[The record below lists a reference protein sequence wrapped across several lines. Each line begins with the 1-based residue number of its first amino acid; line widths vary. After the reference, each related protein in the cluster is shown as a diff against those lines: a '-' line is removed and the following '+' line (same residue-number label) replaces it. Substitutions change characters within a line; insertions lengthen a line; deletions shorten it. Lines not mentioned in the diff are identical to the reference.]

1 MTKGGVRLGLQHFA
15 LGIAW
20 LLAGC
25 AVPPVPVAPKDAL
38 LSVRLRR
45 LSNVEYERSAN
56 AVLGLDESIRDVL
69 PPDERQ
75 DGYTINER
83 QAVPSYYA
91 GELGRVSERLA
102 RLAVERRLER
112 LLPCPATDAPGSGCV
127 VRALETL
134 ERRIFRRPP
143 TTPERSAIQALFQS
157 AVSEPVPAGRV
168 QVAAHARGLTLVLS
182 TLLAS
187 PSMIYL
193 SELGRTD
200 DVTLSVTTLTP
211 YEIASSLSYAVTGGP
226 PDEELLAA
234 AAGPGGLLDPAA
246 REAQARRLLS
256 LSETRHHFR
265 QFVLEW
271 LEVDQ
276 LERTAKAANLVDDYD
291 AVKSHM
297 LAETRAFVDE
307 VMVYGGATLASLLG
321 AGFTSL
327 DAEMARY
334 YGIPGFE
341 GPRVSLVRQGRVG
354 LLEQASFLAAHAYED
369 VTSPVKRG
377 DFVLRR
383 LLCVDLPRPG
393 ELGIDITMPPR
404 DELSTTRAR
413 FGAHTSSAACRS
425 CHDSIDP
432 LGFSFEGFDAAGRHR
447 TREHGQPATT
457 SGEFALA
464 GRTYRFRDSAELVT
478 QLGATSEA
486 RSCFASQTLRYLT
499 GRRSRPAERW
509 FGEVV
514 DALPEGRRDSLL
526 EWVVAWVRSPEFIQ
540 RKRGV

>member
-1 MTKGGVRLGLQHFA
+1 MIKGGLRPGLQHLA

-20 LLAGC
+20 ALAGC
-25 AVPPVPVAPKDAL
+25 AVTPVPVAPSDAL

-56 AVLGLDESIRDVL
+56 AVLGLDEPIRDVL

-91 GELGRVSERLA
+91 GELARVSERLA
-102 RLAVERRLER
+102 RLAVERRRES
-112 LLPCPATDAPGSGCV
+112 LLPCPATDAKGSRCV
-127 VRALETL
+127 ARALEKL
-134 ERRIFRRPP
+134 ELGIFRRPP
-143 TTPERSAIQALFQS
+143 TAPERAAVQALFQS

-168 QVAAHARGLTLVLS
+168 HVAAQARGLTLVLS

-200 DVTLSVTTLTP
+200 DATLSVTTLTP
-211 YEIASSLSYAVTGGP
+211 YEIASSLAYAVTGGP
-226 PDEELLAA
+226 PDEKLLATA
-234 AAGPGGLLDPAA
+234 AEPGRLLDPAV

-276 LERTAKAANLVDDYD
+276 LERTAKAATLVDDYD

-334 YGIPGFE
+334 YGIPGFA

-354 LLEQASFLAAHAYED
+354 LLEQASFLSAHAYED

-404 DELSTTRAR
+404 DETSTTRAR
-413 FGAHTSSAACRS
+413 FAAHTSSPACRS

-447 TREHGQPATT
+447 TREHGRLATT

-464 GRTYRFRDSAELVT
+464 GRTFRFQDSAELVT
-478 QLGATSEA
+478 QLGATSNA
-486 RSCFASQTLRYLT
+486 RSCFASQALRYLT
-499 GRRSRPAERW
+499 GRRSRPAEQW

-514 DALPEGRRDSLL
+514 DALPEARRDSLL

-540 RKRGV
+540 RKRGA